1 MPQCYHLYMAHKQL
15 LNIIKD
21 ENTQK
26 LFEVSYMLKIDEP
39 KRLFR
44 VEKQVN
50 VLKTTSLKN
59 SNVLALQIYIYISE
73 EEQTNKGFKED

>member
-1 MPQCYHLYMAHKQL
+1 
-15 LNIIKD
+15 
-21 ENTQK
+21 
-26 LFEVSYMLKIDEP
+26 MLKIDEP
-39 KRLFR
+39 KRLFT

-59 SNVLALQIYIYISE
+59 SNVLALQIYIYIYIYIYISE

>member
-1 MPQCYHLYMAHKQL
+1 
-15 LNIIKD
+15 
-21 ENTQK
+21 
-26 LFEVSYMLKIDEP
+26 MLKIDEP

-59 SNVLALQIYIYISE
+59 SNVLALQIYIYIYISE

>member
-1 MPQCYHLYMAHKQL
+1 
-15 LNIIKD
+15 
-21 ENTQK
+21 
-26 LFEVSYMLKIDEP
+26 MLKIDEP